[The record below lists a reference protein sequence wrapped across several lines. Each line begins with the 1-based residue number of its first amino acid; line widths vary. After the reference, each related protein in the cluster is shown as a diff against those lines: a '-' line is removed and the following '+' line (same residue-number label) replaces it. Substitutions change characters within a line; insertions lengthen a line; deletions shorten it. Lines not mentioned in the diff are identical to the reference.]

1 MSLRAMA
8 GQVAVVSIHKKRYS
22 TDAAVLR
29 LSEAIPNTRRRLL
42 RFARN
47 DIRNSMLNI
56 FKRLWQV
63 NWAEQWQYR
72 ANLIMYILYWLVSP
86 IIYLAVWTSI
96 AASKGDVKGFTANDF
111 VTYYMILLICDQL
124 TSNIIIHIFAYK
136 VQDGSLSGELV
147 KPIHPMLTN
156 ALVND
161 IAFKTLNM
169 MVLIPIW
176 IVLALLFKP
185 DFASVTLNG
194 ILTAIPA
201 LLLGYAINFLLS
213 GLITSLAFWTM
224 RVYSIHE
231 FYYALILLFAGQFVP
246 LKLMPELIQTIAR
259 FLPFQLLM
267 YLPIQMIQG
276 NLSADEIVQGYI
288 TGIVWFVVA
297 LTLFRWVWR
306 EGVKRYS
313 AVGA

>member
-1 MSLRAMA
+1 
-8 GQVAVVSIHKKRYS
+8 
-22 TDAAVLR
+22 
-29 LSEAIPNTRRRLL
+29 
-42 RFARN
+42 
-47 DIRNSMLNI
+47 MLNI

-96 AASKGDVKGFTANDF
+96 ATANGNVKGLTANDF
-111 VTYYMILLICDQL
+111 ITYYMILLIVDQL

-136 VQDGSLSGELV
+136 VQDGSLSGELI

-156 ALVND
+156 TLVND
-161 IAFKTLNM
+161 IAFKTLNLI
-169 MVLIPIW
+169 VLTPIW

-185 DFASVTLNG
+185 QFDSVSIGG
-194 ILTAIPA
+194 ILFSIPA
-201 LLLGYAINFLLS
+201 ILLGYMINYLLS
-213 GLITSLAFWTM
+213 GTITSLAFWTT

-231 FYYALILLFAGQFVP
+231 FYYAMILLFAGQFVP
-246 LKLMPELIQTIAR
+246 LQLMPEVIQNVAK
-259 FLPFQLLM
+259 FLPFQLFM
-267 YLPIQMIQG
+267 YLPIQIIQG
-276 NLSADEIVQGYI
+276 NLSMNEIVQGYI
-288 TGIVWFVVA
+288 TGIIWLVVA
-297 LTLFRWVWR
+297 MILFHLVWR